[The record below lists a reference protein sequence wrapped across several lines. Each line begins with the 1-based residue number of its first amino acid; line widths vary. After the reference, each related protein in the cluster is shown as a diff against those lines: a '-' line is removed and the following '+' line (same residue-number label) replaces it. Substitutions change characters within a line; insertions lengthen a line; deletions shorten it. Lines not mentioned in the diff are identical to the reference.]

1 MKFKD
6 MPYERVDLDA
16 LGKEFDSLTEKVKS
30 AADGETLISLFS
42 EREKL
47 ATHLNTMANLA

>member
-6 MPYERVDLDA
+6 MPYERVDLDS
-16 LGKEFDSLTEKVKS
+16 LGKEYDALTEKVR
-30 AADGETLISLFS
+30 AAKDGETLIALFR

-47 ATHLNTMANLA
+47 SIHLNTMASLA

>member
-16 LGKEFDSLTEKVKS
+16 LGKEFDSLTKKS
-30 AADGETLISLFS
+30 NPPLTA
-42 EREKL
+42 R
-47 ATHLNTMANLA
+47 H